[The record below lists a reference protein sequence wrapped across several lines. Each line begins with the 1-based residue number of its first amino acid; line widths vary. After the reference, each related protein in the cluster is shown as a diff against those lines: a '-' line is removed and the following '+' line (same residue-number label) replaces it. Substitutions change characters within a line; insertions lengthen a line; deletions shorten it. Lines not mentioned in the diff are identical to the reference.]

1 MSIAEFICDDILKL
15 RLKAECLVVY
25 DPDQRYRD
33 ICLDLAEEQVAV
45 IDTSASSIES
55 REQAQAAFLKVA
67 SGSLKGMV
75 IYIPVAAPSTDE
87 QRQKDPFSLYVQCG
101 AQFPDSDGD
110 EYFNLCLKAKPE
122 HNTEIRRIFSKT
134 TPIPPLPLLT
144 LLVVALAGPNCEP
157 PSRPTPPSIS

>member
-1 MSIAEFICDDILKL
+1 MSIADYIRDDILKL

-33 ICLDLAEEQVAV
+33 LCLDLAEEHVAV

-55 REQAQAAFLKVA
+55 REQAQAAFLQVA

-75 IYIPVAAPSTDE
+75 VYIPTVAPATDT
-87 QRQKDPFSLYVQCG
+87 QRQKDPFAIYVQCG

-122 HNTEIRRIFSKT
+122 HNTEIRRIFQNSPNCGPPSR
-134 TPIPPLPLLT
+134 PIPPL
-144 LLVVALAGPNCEP
+144 
-157 PSRPTPPSIS
+157 IS